1 MTSSSEIRFD
11 KQDMGSLIEI
21 ERLFN
26 KGDYLGASKFADE
39 YRVADCRNVS
49 QNLSGVHDIAE
60 DIDHSLAITTSL
72 EDKIN
77 GYESEIRNL
86 KEVVL
91 QMEEKEH
98 AVEVQCKNLED
109 TCKLIDELIENLQIS
124 NEVERVL
131 LEGNLDEESSIEHI
145 ERALNDLDRVLN
157 YKIDS
162 SLMQMKCVR
171 DQLERAN
178 IIKSKFRERFYQY
191 FESANYY
198 NSQNGLYSLY
208 LLTRL
213 SRYSDGAA
221 QKRSNMFLLQIY
233 GEVSIIVKRNFDKFM
248 EKQLKTIKEFKPP
261 KQAKCGVLSIVKD
274 FEQFANEVETLFES
288 TGTRRSELDRWYPEL
303 VTELFRV
310 IDTIEHS
317 RTPTEM
323 IRLENYKYLHDLLCS
338 IKVPC
343 LKSKRIEA
351 KMQYE
356 LALNAYVTR
365 YFGRP
370 LEKVNI
376 FFDGV
381 QAKVAQGV
389 KEDEIS
395 FQLAFSKQELRRVL
409 QLVTLKEV
417 RKGLEEMY
425 RRIEKHAFEPNS
437 NLIEVIWHA
446 MQTEFLSQ
454 YKAIQ
459 SMIERC
465 YPSSNLSL
473 TFTIEDVLQ
482 VFSDIAQSH

>member
-1 MTSSSEIRFD
+1 MIN
-11 KQDMGSLIEI
+11 SLDQV
-21 ERLFN
+21 ERLFEQ
-26 KGDYLGASKFADE
+26 GDYLGASRLADE
-39 YRVADCRNVS
+39 HKVTDCRNIC
-49 QNLSGVHDIAE
+49 QNLSGIVDIADAIE
-60 DIDHSLAITTSL
+60 HSLTITTSL

-86 KEVVL
+86 KEVAL
-91 QMEEKEH
+91 QMEEREH
-98 AVEVQCKNLED
+98 AVEMQCKNLED
-109 TCKLIDELIENLQIS
+109 TCALITELIENLQIS
-124 NEVERVL
+124 DQTEKIL
-131 LEGNLDEESSIEHI
+131 LEGNLDDENSIGRI
-145 ERALNDLDRVLN
+145 EDSLNELDKVLN
-157 YKIDS
+157 YKIDAN
-162 SLMQMKCVR
+162 LMQMKCVR
-171 DQLERAN
+171 DQRERAN
-178 IIKSKFRERFYQY
+178 IIKSRFRERFYQY
-191 FESANYY
+191 FEQANYY

-213 SRYSDGAA
+213 SRYIEA
-221 QKRSNMFLLQIY
+221 QKKSNMFLLQIY
-233 GEVSIIVKRNFDKFM
+233 GEVTIIVKRNFDSFM
-248 EKQLKTIKEFKPP
+248 EQQLNTIHEYKPP
-261 KQAKCGVLSIVKD
+261 KQNKCGVLSIVKE

-288 TGTRRSELDRWYPEL
+288 TGTRRPELDRWYPEL
-303 VTELFRV
+303 VTELFRI
-310 IDTIEHS
+310 IDNIEHNK
-317 RTPTEM
+317 TPTEM

-343 LKSKRIEA
+343 LRSKRTEA

-356 LALNAYVTR
+356 AALNAYVTR

-389 KEDEIS
+389 KEEEIS
-395 FQLAFSKQELRRVL
+395 FQLAFSKQELKRVL

-417 RKGLEEMY
+417 RRGLEEMY

-459 SMIERC
+459 GMIERC

-473 TFTIEDVLQ
+473 AFSIEDVLQ

>member
-1 MTSSSEIRFD
+1 MSSLED
-11 KQDMGSLIEI
+11 I

-26 KGDYLGASKFADE
+26 RGDYLDASRLADE
-39 YRVADCRNVS
+39 YKMTDCRNIC
-49 QNLSGVHDIAE
+49 QNLAGISDIA
-60 DIDHSLAITTSL
+60 DAIDHSITITTTL
-72 EDKIN
+72 EDKIT

-86 KEVVL
+86 KEVAL
-91 QMEEKEH
+91 QMEEREH
-98 AVEVQCKNLED
+98 AVEMQCKNLED
-109 TCKLIDELIENLQIS
+109 TCKLITELIENLRIS
-124 NEVERVL
+124 DQTERIL
-131 LEGNLDEESSIEHI
+131 LEENLDDENSIGHI
-145 ERALNDLDRVLN
+145 EDALNELDRVLD
-157 YKIDS
+157 YKIDPN
-162 SLMQMKCVR
+162 LMQMKCVR
-171 DQLERAN
+171 DQRERAN
-178 IIKSKFRERFYQY
+178 IIKSRFRERFYQY
-191 FESANYY
+191 FEHANYY

-213 SRYSDGAA
+213 SRYIEV
-221 QKRSNMFLLQIY
+221 QKKSNMFLLQIY
-233 GEVSIIVKRNFDKFM
+233 GEVTIIVKRNFDHFM
-248 EKQLKTIKEFKPP
+248 EQQLKTIREFKPP
-261 KQAKCGVLSIVKD
+261 KQNKCVVLSIVKD

-288 TGTRRSELDRWYPEL
+288 TGTRRPELDRWYPEL
-303 VTELFRV
+303 ITELFRV
-310 IDTIEHS
+310 IDTIEHHK
-317 RTPTEM
+317 TPTEM

-343 LKSKRIEA
+343 LRAKRTEA

-356 LALNAYVTR
+356 AALNAYVTR

-370 LEKVNI
+370 LEKLNI

-389 KEDEIS
+389 KEEEIS

-425 RRIEKHAFEPNS
+425 RRIEKHAYEPNS

-459 SMIERC
+459 GMIERC
-465 YPSSNLSL
+465 YPSSNLGL

>member
-1 MTSSSEIRFD
+1 
-11 KQDMGSLIEI
+11 MGSLAEI

-26 KGDYLGASKFADE
+26 KGDYLCASKMADE
-39 YRVADCRNVS
+39 YRVADSRNVC
-49 QNLSGVHDIAE
+49 QNLSGIVDIA
-60 DIDHSLAITTSL
+60 DAIDHSLAITTSL

-77 GYESEIRNL
+77 NYESEIRNL
-86 KEVVL
+86 KGVAM

-109 TCKLIDELIENLQIS
+109 TCALIDDLIENLHIS
-124 NEVERVL
+124 DQVETIL
-131 LEGNLDEESSIEHI
+131 LEGDLNDESSIEHV
-145 ERALNDLDRVLN
+145 ELALNELDRVLN

-162 SLMQMKCVR
+162 SLVQMKCVR
-171 DQLERAN
+171 DQRERAKV
-178 IIKSKFRERFYQY
+178 IKSSFRERFYY
-191 FESANYY
+191 EYDSYLKR
-198 NSQNGLYSLY
+198 SQNGLDSLEF
-208 LLTRL
+208 LTRL
-213 SRYSDGAA
+213 SRYISA
-221 QKRSNMFLLQIY
+221 QKRSNQFLLQIY
-233 GEVSIIVKRNFDKFM
+233 GEVTMKVKRNFDQFM
-248 EKQLKTIKEFKPP
+248 EQKLDTIRRFKQP
-261 KQAKCGVLSIVKD
+261 KQAKCGVLSIIKE
-274 FEQFANEVETLFES
+274 FEEFANQVETLFEA
-288 TGTRRSELDRWYPEL
+288 TGSRRPELDRWYPDM
-303 VTELFRV
+303 VTELFRI
-310 IDTIEHS
+310 IDTIEHKS
-317 RTPTEM
+317 TPTEM
-323 IRLENYKYLHDLLCS
+323 IRLENYKYLHDLLSS

-343 LKSKRIEA
+343 LRLKRTEA

-356 LALNAYVTR
+356 MALNAYVTR

-370 LEKVNI
+370 LEKINI

-389 KEDEIS
+389 KEEEIS

-425 RRIEKHAFEPNS
+425 RHIEKHAFEPKS

-465 YPSSNLSL
+465 YPSSNLGL
-473 TFTIEDVLQ
+473 TFTIDNVLQ

>member
-1 MTSSSEIRFD
+1 
-11 KQDMGSLIEI
+11 MGSLIDI

-26 KGDYLGASKFADE
+26 RGDYLGASKYADE
-39 YRVADCRNVS
+39 YRVTDCRNVC
-49 QNLSGVHDIAE
+49 QNLAGIADIAE
-60 DIDHSLAITTSL
+60 AIDHSLTITTSL

-77 GYESEIRNL
+77 SYESEIKNL
-86 KEVVL
+86 KGVAL
-91 QMEEKEH
+91 QMEEREH

-109 TCKLIDELIENLQIS
+109 TCALIDELIENLQIS
-124 NEVERVL
+124 DKVEHVL
-131 LEGNLDEESSIEHI
+131 LDGNLDDESSIEHI
-145 ERALNDLDRVLN
+145 EEALNELDRVLN

-162 SLMQMKCVR
+162 SLLQMKCVR
-171 DQLERAN
+171 DQRERAN
-178 IIKSKFRERFYQY
+178 HIKSKFRERFYQY
-191 FESANYY
+191 FEQANYY

-213 SRYSDGAA
+213 SRYISA

-233 GEVSIIVKRNFDKFM
+233 GEVTIIVKRNFDQFM
-248 EKQLKTIKEFKPP
+248 EQQLNTIREYKPP

-288 TGTRRSELDRWYPEL
+288 TGTRRPELDRWYPEL
-303 VTELFRV
+303 VVELFKI
-310 IDTIEHS
+310 IDTIEHKS
-317 RTPTEM
+317 TPTEM

-343 LKSKRIEA
+343 LRNKRTEA

-356 LALNAYVTR
+356 AALNAYVTR

-370 LEKVNI
+370 LEKLNI

-389 KEDEIS
+389 KEEEIG
-395 FQLAFSKQELRRVL
+395 FQLAFSKQELKRVL

-425 RRIEKHAFEPNS
+425 RRIEKHAYEPNS

-446 MQTEFLSQ
+446 MQTEFLYQ

-459 SMIERC
+459 GMIERC

-473 TFTIEDVLQ
+473 TFTIDDVLQ